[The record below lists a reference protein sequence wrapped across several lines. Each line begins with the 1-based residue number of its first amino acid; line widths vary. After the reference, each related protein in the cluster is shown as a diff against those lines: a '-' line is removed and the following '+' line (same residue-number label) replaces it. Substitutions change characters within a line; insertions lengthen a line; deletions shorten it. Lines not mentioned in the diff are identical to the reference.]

1 MQELL
6 TIGFCSA
13 GVFVCAVLFRWAN
26 KMTTW
31 GELSLALDTLA
42 VSCSTWSVVQVCK
55 DNTSAAVVVFFLA
68 VTLHFYGHR
77 LGKKR

>member
-1 MQELL
+1 
-6 TIGFCSA
+6 
-13 GVFVCAVLFRWAN
+13 
-26 KMTTW
+26 MTTW